1 MPSKFSIHL
10 ALFIVALLYGANY
23 SIAKIAMPEYI
34 NPFGFIVIRVV
45 VSGLI
50 FWVYHHFFIKEKVT
64 STSDMIRLVLCAV
77 FGVAANQ
84 LSFFKGLSMTTPINA
99 SIIITVNPIIVVTL
113 AYFAKQEKITLKKI
127 IGVLIAG
134 VSVYFFLTK
143 EGASF
148 NDDHFMG
155 DFLILVNAS
164 SYGIYLVLAK
174 PLLTKYNPMTVVKW
188 MFLFGG
194 LIVIPFGWNEV
205 IAVEWSALPMSI
217 WLVIGY
223 VVIGVTVFAYFLN
236 AWGLQYVN
244 SSVISIYIYLQP
256 ILATSVATLMGSDS
270 LTWTDAGFA
279 MLIMSGV
286 YLVSRK

>member
-1 MPSKFSIHL
+1 
-10 ALFIVALLYGANY
+10 
-23 SIAKIAMPEYI
+23 
-34 NPFGFIVIRVV
+34 
-45 VSGLI
+45 
-50 FWVYHHFFIKEKVT
+50 
-64 STSDMIRLVLCAV
+64 
-77 FGVAANQ
+77 
-84 LSFFKGLSMTTPINA
+84 
-99 SIIITVNPIIVVTL
+99 
-113 AYFAKQEKITLKKI
+113 
-127 IGVLIAG
+127 
-134 VSVYFFLTK
+134 
-143 EGASF
+143 
-148 NDDHFMG
+148 
-155 DFLILVNAS
+155 
-164 SYGIYLVLAK
+164 
-174 PLLTKYNPMTVVKW
+174 MTVVKW
-188 MFLFGG
+188 MFLFGS

-236 AWGLQYVN
+236 AWGLQFVN